1 MSQKT
6 LLSFLLTTT
15 MALSLFCQTSD
26 IKTIQSIRSSFQI
39 VRHWEFGISVIY
51 AHTVDNN
58 GVFIICDTTTPN
70 QAKAFFLPAGIKVYD
85 FELGPENVHFC
96 GSENDSLGIVGW
108 FNIPNV
114 LLYSDNVR
122 IAKILGPFPDGAMVK
137 RITKMDYHYMPF
149 VNQYRYA
156 AIGDIVLFRGG
167 SADTLTTILDIGTD
181 YSNWYCR
188 ALRDDSPNIRYTD
201 IAVGDSCI
209 VTTGTYLYNNEPCF
223 RVFKRIVNNYL
234 SDELFPTYPSAFF
247 GENLL
252 GGTLVSHING
262 DKFAIAYGVNAR
274 NKTANALSLI
284 DIDISSPSIT
294 PVWGVHQN
302 LCDSIEPL
310 YSVRDIR
317 YSPYWQKLY
326 LLHDICGAP
335 FHNLLNEFDLSSGIP
350 SSSLLSWHNQL
361 HLNSVCNKWTGDF
374 SLSSGYDNNHYLIL
388 FSKKHFSLTNC
399 MKNTET
405 SDVKFYPVLYDFENP
420 GRIYDIRTIHIDYT
434 PVLFDLD
441 ILTLCEE

>member
-122 IAKILGPFPDGAMVK
+122 IAKIIDPFPDGAMVK

-181 YSNWYCR
+181 YSNWFS
-188 ALRDDSPNIRYTD
+188 ATTAQTS
-201 IAVGDSCI
+201 
-209 VTTGTYLYNNEPCF
+209 VTP
-223 RVFKRIVNNYL
+223 I
-234 SDELFPTYPSAFF
+234 SPSA
-247 GENLL
+247 
-252 GGTLVSHING
+252 TAASSQPAPIYSTTSHASE
-262 DKFAIAYGVNAR
+262 FSS
-274 NKTANALSLI
+274 ALSTTTSPT
-284 DIDISSPSIT
+284 SSFPPT
-294 PVWGVHQN
+294 P
-302 LCDSIEPL
+302 L
-310 YSVRDIR
+310 
-317 YSPYWQKLY
+317 
-326 LLHDICGAP
+326 
-335 FHNLLNEFDLSSGIP
+335 P
-350 SSSLLSWHNQL
+350 SSARTYSAAHW
-361 HLNSVCNKWTGDF
+361 C
-374 SLSSGYDNNHYLIL
+374 
-388 FSKKHFSLTNC
+388 LT
-399 MKNTET
+399 
-405 SDVKFYPVLYDFENP
+405 
-420 GRIYDIRTIHIDYT
+420 
-434 PVLFDLD
+434 
-441 ILTLCEE
+441 

>member
-96 GSENDSLGIVGW
+96 GSENDSAGIVGW

-137 RITKMDYHYMPF
+137 RI
-149 VNQYRYA
+149 
-156 AIGDIVLFRGG
+156 
-167 SADTLTTILDIGTD
+167 

-361 HLNSVCNKWTGDF
+361 HLNSVCNKWTDDF
-374 SLSSGYDNNHYLIL
+374 SLSSGHDNNNYLIL

-405 SDVKFYPVLYDFENP
+405 FDMKFYPVLYDFENP